1 MKDYCGVKQMK
12 SKDRVTLM
20 VASSAAG
27 AKILLFM
34 VGKLKQLECFRLA
47 AGGKPT
53 MHYHHQPS
61 IV

>member
-1 MKDYCGVKQMK
+1 MK